1 MDSKPRQQPVSDIGA
16 DDADDQIADDSIPGA
31 PHDLAGQP
39 SGDDADHDDHKKA
52 LIRHFVS
59 LVSSRT
65 QRRHEP
71 LPFPMSSSRRLWS
84 RDFPSPPLAGRATPP
99 RENGKGRR

>member
-1 MDSKPRQQPVSDIGA
+1 MVASMMAAMIPVPRWIELWEQPVSDIGA

-39 SGDDADHDDHKKA
+39 SGDDADHDDHEQA

-59 LVSSRT
+59 LVS
-65 QRRHEP
+65 
-71 LPFPMSSSRRLWS
+71 
-84 RDFPSPPLAGRATPP
+84 
-99 RENGKGRR
+99 